1 MSHLNYSI
9 LAFFTNFYPFKTPCL
24 YNTFRHKV
32 MEELIPSI
40 QHTSNFSFEN
50 LFDTD
55 EIPEHQDFGQ
65 SERVPENEAEML
77 STPFSVSAK
86 NPRNCTVPDYS
97 ASEILQ
103 IIQDAIHYLA
113 DYENQAKSGT
123 SNEERRDDV
132 QVFLFSIPLKYRDNW
147 KIVATTQ
154 NCDMETL
161 SLGAFKKD
169 LVKEVMLKR
178 SKLVPHLPNGNLE
191 VIVQEY

>member
-77 STPFSVSAK
+77 SSPFSVSAK

-178 SKLVPHLPNGNLE
+178 SKLVPYLPKENLE

>member
-1 MSHLNYSI
+1 MD
-9 LAFFTNFYPFKTPCL
+9 
-24 YNTFRHKV
+24 
-32 MEELIPSI
+32 ELIPSI
-40 QHTSNFSFEN
+40 QHTSDFSFEIEN
-50 LFDTD
+50 LF
-55 EIPEHQDFGQ
+55 EIDDLQGGA
-65 SERVPENEAEML
+65 ENEVEML
-77 STPFSVSAK
+77 SSPFSVSAK